1 MRYSSR
7 ILLAAAAGLFC
18 LGVSAAPA
26 LALSF
31 TIGGIIE
38 DIDFSGVAGDY
49 DTTNAGALTVSVGAD
64 RLYLVGGGTVELNPG
79 ELTLQLVLTPSFL
92 FPPGGGPSVIGT
104 MDDPSGYDIRMYDG
118 PVLDAAHVIF
128 EAEFTDATYGPTG
141 ADLSID
147 GVSSGNVGSSFDVNP
162 LSNPFTDAIVALDG
176 NLTIDLANIGSPWN
190 GSGLNPFEGTFT
202 ADYTPGTTAN
212 PANPE
217 PGTGL
222 LLGFGLL
229 GLGYARRRRNR
240 H

>member
-1 MRYSSR
+1 MRYLSR

-38 DIDFSGVAGDY
+38 DIDFSGITGDY
-49 DTTNAGALTVSVGAD
+49 GTTNAGALTVSVGAD
-64 RLYLVGGGTVELNPG
+64 RLHLVGGSIVELNPG

-92 FPPGGGPSVIGT
+92 FHLGGGAVIGT

-128 EAEFTDATYGPTG
+128 EAEFTDVTYGPIG

-147 GVSSGNVGSSFDVNP
+147 GVSSGNVGGSFDVNP
-162 LSNPFTDAIVALDG
+162 LSNAFTDAIVALDG

-190 GSGLNPFEGTFT
+190 GSGLDPFAGTFT
-202 ADYTPGTTAN
+202 ADYSPGTIEN

-229 GLGYARRRRNR
+229 GLGYARRQRNR
-240 H
+240 Q